1 MYIFLQ
7 FEFVITYKN
16 EAAYQLLMV
25 LQHELSLVVIC
36 SDTNFEGM

>member
-16 EAAYQLLMV
+16 EAAYQLLVV
-25 LQHELSLVVIC
+25 LQHYLSLVVIC
-36 SDTNFEGM
+36 SDTDFEGM